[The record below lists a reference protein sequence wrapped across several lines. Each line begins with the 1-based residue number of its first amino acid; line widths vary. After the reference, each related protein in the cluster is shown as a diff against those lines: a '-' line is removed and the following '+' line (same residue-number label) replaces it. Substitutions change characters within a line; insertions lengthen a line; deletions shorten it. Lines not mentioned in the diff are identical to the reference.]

1 MPTVRILDSLVQV
14 PAADWDALDDSGN
27 PFVRHA
33 FLEGLERHGC
43 LRADWGWTP
52 RHLTLWEDGRL
63 FAAVLVVAGLA
74 QRLLQLDG
82 RVYQL
87 NCKIQGIRP

>member
-1 MPTVRILDSLVQV
+1 MPTVRILDSLAQV

-52 RHLTLWEDGRL
+52 PTGR
-63 FAAVLVVAGLA
+63 
-74 QRLLQLDG
+74 R
-82 RVYQL
+82 
-87 NCKIQGIRP
+87 